1 MQLYTHMHV
10 CHRNKHVHF
19 MVASL
24 PPSFHTQGLYSP
36 HAEDWVKVQQALF
49 ELQENQE

>member
-1 MQLYTHMHV
+1 MQLYTHVHV

-24 PPSFHTQGLYSP
+24 PLSFHTQGLYSP